1 MLRRSLSIL
10 TLFLALVVGTSAHAQ
25 AAPQYRLTILD
36 AGITTDQCSVRIQV
50 SVGNTGSL
58 PTETTQLLLRTATAT
73 TLASADVLPVS
84 PEAPPIF
91 ELVGDRR
98 ALPAG
103 EQIFIVTLEGE
114 GASWFPTP
122 DVARTL
128 SIPPLPPTCGGAA
141 VGGLGLGLGSFVV
154 DIPLVNVR
162 IDLLNPTLD
171 EAFFLAGLALAVL
184 IVLLLPI
191 LIFRRLT
198 RRPPAFGT
206 QLPPYATTPPLDPHS
221 EAGIRHG
228 WQLAAQNNLISAAP
242 TPQAVGGVKLL
253 VNADGDYLDGWDIT
267 ALRLSQY
274 DQYGRVARSLTLA
287 DGGTVRTLNRLAHNR
302 KLMAQPNL
310 DKRAN
315 QIERQIAPM
324 ARKLS
329 AHLLKRIT
337 PRSAVLPVALD
348 VRLRGE
354 HGEVKIVFQLFQY
367 DGAGWREVKRWEPE
381 MHVTTGTIYESYT
394 YTLHGQT
401 QNESMK
407 DYQRRLPLDVARVLT
422 DFVTPPT
429 PVDSPNG

>member
-1 MLRRSLSIL
+1 MLRRFLSSIL
-10 TLFLALVVGTSAHAQ
+10 LALVVGSAALAQ

-36 AGITTDQCSVRIQV
+36 AGITTDQCSIRIQV

-58 PTETTQLLLRTATAT
+58 PTETTQLSLRTATGI
-73 TLASADVLPVS
+73 TLTRVDVLPVS
-84 PEAPPIF
+84 PDSPPIF

-114 GASWFPTP
+114 GAGWFETA
-122 DVARTL
+122 DAARTL
-128 SIPPLPPTCGGAA
+128 SIPPLPAACGSA
-141 VGGLGLGLGSFVV
+141 GGGGLGLGSFVV
-154 DIPLVNVR
+154 DIPLVNIR

-171 EAFFLAGLALAVL
+171 EAAFLAGLVLAVL
-184 IVLLLPI
+184 VVLLLPI
-191 LIFRRLT
+191 VLIRRLT

-206 QLPPYATTPPLDPHS
+206 QLPPYATTPVLDPYN

-253 VNADGDYLDGWDIT
+253 VNADGEYLDGWDIT

-274 DQYGRVARSLTLA
+274 DQYGRVTRSLTLA
-287 DGGTVRTLNRLAHNR
+287 DAGIVRTLNRLAHNR
-302 KLMAQPNL
+302 KLMAHADL
-310 DKRAN
+310 DKRAT
-315 QIERQIAPM
+315 QIERKIAPM

-329 AHLLKRIT
+329 AQLLKRIT

-348 VRLRGE
+348 IRLRGE

-381 MHVTTGTIYESYT
+381 MVVTSGTIFESYT

-401 QNESMK
+401 PNESMK
-407 DYQRRLPLDVARVLT
+407 DYQRRLPLDVGRVLA
-422 DFVTPPT
+422 DFVTPPSAVE
-429 PVDSPNG
+429 PSAE